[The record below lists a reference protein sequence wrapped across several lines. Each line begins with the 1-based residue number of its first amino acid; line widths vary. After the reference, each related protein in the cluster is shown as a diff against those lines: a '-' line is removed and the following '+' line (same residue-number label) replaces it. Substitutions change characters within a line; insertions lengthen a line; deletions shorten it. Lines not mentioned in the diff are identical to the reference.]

1 MLLAVSHLGVCY
13 GRTAAL
19 IDVSL
24 SLAKGEVVALLGPNG
39 SGKSTLLRAL
49 LGQLPVSGSIEW
61 HGKSIARWPARELA
75 REVAYLAQI
84 PGWEPQQTVA
94 DTLRL
99 GRAPYLRPFGIESK
113 RDIDVIADV
122 TRRLELAELLPRS
135 LETLSGGQRQRVFLA
150 RGLVQ
155 EPKVLL
161 LDEPNTHLDLKHQVE
176 LGQLLV
182 SLARKQGLAVLI
194 ASHDLNLAGAFADR
208 LVLLNDGKIAA
219 SGTPAQVLR
228 PEVLQPVYGVSLVCL
243 ETTAG
248 SAPLV
253 APIVASQPKKTPN
266 S

>member
-1 MLLAVSHLGVCY
+1 MLLVVSHLEVSY
-13 GRTAAL
+13 GRHAAL

-24 SLAKGEVVALLGPNG
+24 TLAAGEVVALLGPNG

-49 LGQLPVSGSIEW
+49 LGQLPGGGSIEW
-61 HGKSIARWPARELA
+61 HGVSIAQWPARGLA

-84 PGWEPQQTVA
+84 PGWEPQQTVG

-113 RDIDVIADV
+113 RDIEVISEVAH
-122 TRRLELAELLPRS
+122 RLELEDLLARP
-135 LETLSGGQRQRVFLA
+135 LESLSGGQRQRVFVA

-155 EPKVLL
+155 EPRALL

-176 LGQLLV
+176 LGELLV
-182 SLARKQGLAVLI
+182 SLARKQGLAVLM

-208 LVLLNDGKIAA
+208 LLLLNEGRLVANGSPDE
-219 SGTPAQVLR
+219 VLR
-228 PEVLQPVYGVSLVCL
+228 PQVLEPVYGVRLVRM
-243 ETTAG
+243 ETGRT
-248 SAPLV
+248 PLV
-253 APIVASQPKKTPN
+253 APIVESRTQKT